1 MKLLKQDIAHQIVEE
16 YHRQK
21 DPAFIRFADS
31 YGNGNRGN
39 GLEDMILKLYEYAIA
54 SPQPES
60 GFGAVQMLMI
70 MPEDGSW
77 SDFAG
82 QEELLA
88 ELHTAA
94 GDLLTEIQNA
104 RSCTAS

>member
-1 MKLLKQDIAHQIVEE
+1 
-16 YHRQK
+16 
-21 DPAFIRFADS
+21 
-31 YGNGNRGN
+31 
-39 GLEDMILKLYEYAIA
+39 MILKLYEYAIA
-54 SPQPES
+54 SPQPEKWLWS
-60 GFGAVQMLMI
+60 CADAYD

-94 GDLLTEIQNA
+94 GDLLTEIQNCLLYT
-104 RSCTAS
+104 SSQNTASHWMHLFCDSILYWLQMMPMIFSIK